1 MGIISKVF
9 GNAKKP
15 QGLIGKMMAGGM
27 NGGAH
32 MKLANWG
39 MSHFEVGGDVLD
51 IGCGGGGNIDR
62 MLHMDNVRTVRGADY
77 SEVSVGKSRKVNA
90 KAISEGRCEIVQADV
105 RELPFEDGSFDTVT
119 AFETVY
125 FWPDIGES
133 FKGVFRILR
142 GGGVFAVTNESTG
155 EDETS
160 VKFSKIIDGMN
171 LYTPERLSELMS
183 EAGFSDIRIR
193 KDGGR
198 PWVCVVGRKAD

>member
-1 MGIISKVF
+1 M
-9 GNAKKP
+9 
-15 QGLIGKMMAGGM
+15 
-27 NGGAH
+27 
-32 MKLANWG
+32 
-39 MSHFEVGGDVLD
+39 DV
-51 IGCGGGGNIDR
+51 
-62 MLHMDNVRTVRGADY
+62 H
-77 SEVSVGKSRKVNA
+77 
-90 KAISEGRCEIVQADV
+90 
-105 RELPFEDGSFDTVT
+105 P
-119 AFETVY
+119 
-125 FWPDIGES
+125 
-133 FKGVFRILR
+133 